1 MSALKELLREAEP
14 FLTLEDA
21 AVRLTDITGE
31 KVSAAGLLRLG
42 ILGKLTLT
50 IRLLGVVNAC
60 KVTIEPSE
68 SEDFSDC
75 LVYEPPFLGGLR
87 GDFDLWVNQSGLNQ
101 PGLTSY
107 VVNSRGEIENEFGGI
122 LVWAPKANRVIEI
135 LNANGFGSKTL
146 PSGCSVLISKA
157 VFDSLVSEEVA
168 TSPGSAGAHCEP
180 PYEPKR
186 HISMLQRQKDAILEA
201 LLSAGHNPREL
212 PKRKDGSK
220 GFRGEVW
227 DKLKSK
233 TRVFQ
238 SRRTFDKA
246 WQELRGEGEIKE
258 AKE

>member
-122 LVWAPKANRVIEI
+122 LVWAPEANRVIEI
-135 LNANGFGSKTL
+135 LNADGFGSKTL
-146 PSGCSVLISKA
+146 PSACSVLISKA
-157 VFDSLVSEEVA
+157 VFDKLILSLEEPA
-168 TSPGSAGAHCEP
+168 NE
-180 PYEPKR
+180 R
-186 HISMLQRQKDAILEA
+186 HSGEAKPSA
-201 LLSAGHNPREL
+201 LLAVAALIEL
-212 PKRKDGSK
+212 LRKDKPNRTQDSIIAELQEIVPKGLSK
-220 GFRGEVW
+220 SNM
-227 DKLKSK
+227 DKMLPEAN
-233 TRVFQ
+233 R
-238 SRRTFDKA
+238 
-246 WQELRGEGEIKE
+246 LLKE
-258 AKE
+258 AKS